1 MRDLLLLGFIAIL
14 LATAIRFPFVGL
26 LTWAWFTVMT
36 PHQLAYD
43 VFGLPLNMLIA
54 AVTIGAFTYGGEI
67 KNIRFGP
74 ISILIILFAGWLCLA
89 QFFSYLPENSAIF
102 HDRLMKTILFILLC
116 IWGTTTKLR
125 FHALTWTLVAGVGFY
140 ALKGGLFTLATL
152 GEFRVQGL
160 QNTILE
166 DNNHAGIAIA
176 TMLPLLL
183 YLREQSE
190 AKWVRHGLLIWFA
203 LSIVAILGT
212 HSRGAFLAL
221 VAFGGVYWLRAN
233 HKVTILAGCLVL
245 LLPAIAF
252 MPPKWIDRMTT
263 ITTASEDASFS
274 GRVDAWVINYK
285 LAKANPLT
293 GVGLRNS
300 YEEKIA
306 ETVDVD
312 RSKTAKA
319 AHSIYFEILGGAG
332 FVGLAIYL
340 SIFVATFWKA
350 WSFSTYGHHKNI
362 EPWISD
368 FGFYGS
374 ISLIIFAV
382 GGASTSMEMWDGYL
396 LIIALIAAS
405 GNIVARDQAARK
417 LDRLQM
423 HGLQGMRGKHVQASN
438 EGVLEAGPKKS
449 YRISEKRRSGTR
461 RPDRD
466 KAANTRA
473 LRGSDLTPHR
483 PR

>member
-1 MRDLLLLGFIAIL
+1 M
-14 LATAIRFPFVGL
+14 
-26 LTWAWFTVMT
+26 
-36 PHQLAYD
+36 
-43 VFGLPLNMLIA
+43 
-54 AVTIGAFTYGGEI
+54 
-67 KNIRFGP
+67 
-74 ISILIILFAGWLCLA
+74 
-89 QFFSYLPENSAIF
+89 
-102 HDRLMKTILFILLC
+102 
-116 IWGTTTKLR
+116 
-125 FHALTWTLVAGVGFY
+125 
-140 ALKGGLFTLATL
+140 
-152 GEFRVQGL
+152 
-160 QNTILE
+160 
-166 DNNHAGIAIA
+166 
-176 TMLPLLL
+176 
-183 YLREQSE
+183 REQSE
-190 AKWVRHGLLIWFA
+190 AAWVRHSLLIWFT

-212 HSRGAFLAL
+212 HSRGAFVAL

-245 LLPAIAF
+245 LVPAIAF

-263 ITTASEDASFS
+263 ITAASEDASFS

-285 LAKANPLT
+285 LAKVNPLT
-293 GVGLRNS
+293 GLGLRNS

-340 SIFVATFWKA
+340 SIFAATFWKA
-350 WSFSTYGHHKNI
+350 WSLSTYGHHKNI

-405 GNIVARDQAARK
+405 GNIVARDHAAK
-417 LDRLQM
+417 VKDRLEI
-423 HGLQGMRGKHVQASN
+423 HRLRGMRSKYSQANS
-438 EGVLEAGPKKS
+438 EGALEAGPKRS
-449 YRISEKRRSGTR
+449 YRISEKRRHGAR

-466 KAANTRA
+466 KGANRSTFRA
-473 LRGSDLTPHR
+473 SE
-483 PR
+483 